1 MKPRRLYAPSSGATT
16 KSPAPKTTSAT
27 TQIRTL
33 MTLEPATAVADFQPS
48 EAVQRIQRTSLRV
61 QQPQSKGDLVSLAMG
76 EPDFDTPAQVRAAA
90 ARALEDGFTH
100 YSPLLGELVL
110 REELAARIGRLL
122 GGVASPGDVLITQ
135 GGTAGLSAA
144 ILGIVNPGDKVVI
157 PDPTYSLYA
166 DLVSMAGGITVPV
179 PLADDLHW
187 DLEALATALEG
198 ARMFVF
204 CNPSNPT
211 GIVHSR
217 RELEALSDMVAGTD
231 TLILS
236 DEAYSDLV
244 YTPEPFTSA
253 LEIEALAGRTIYCQ
267 TFSKS
272 YAMTGW
278 RVGYLWG
285 PSDVIASAARIHN
298 TFNGSMNQ
306 AVQYA
311 ALTALKTCGPDI
323 ERMHASYALR
333 RELMADGLQRIPG
346 LTVSSPEGAFY
357 LFPKYDVE
365 LPAAAMVTHL
375 RNHGVA
381 VRPGSEFGRNGEFH
395 LRLSYAAS
403 SEAITAG
410 MERLAAGL
418 AELR

>member
-61 QQPQSKGDLVSLAMG
+61 QQPQSKGDLVALAMG

-110 REELAARIGRLL
+110 REELAARIGRLF

>member
-1 MKPRRLYAPSSGATT
+1 MKPRRLYPPATT
-16 KSPAPKTTSAT
+16 PVAT

-90 ARALEDGFTH
+90 SRALEDGFTH

-110 REELAARIGRLL
+110 REELAARIGQLL

-187 DLEALATALEG
+187 DLEVLATALEG
-198 ARMFVF
+198 AKMFVF

-217 RELEALSDMVAGTD
+217 RELEALADMVAGTD

-244 YTPEPFTSA
+244 YTAEPFTSA
-253 LEIEALAGRTIYCQ
+253 LEIEALATRTIYCQ

-285 PSDVIASAARIHN
+285 PSDVIASAARVHN

-333 RELMADGLQRIPG
+333 RELMASGLQRIPG
-346 LTVSSPEGAFY
+346 LTASSPEGAFY

-365 LPAAAMVTHL
+365 LPAAAMVAHL

-410 MERLAAGL
+410 VERLAAGL

>member
-1 MKPRRLYAPSSGATT
+1 
-16 KSPAPKTTSAT
+16 
-27 TQIRTL
+27 
-33 MTLEPATAVADFQPS
+33 MTLEPATAVVPGFQPS

-61 QQPQSKGDLVSLAMG
+61 QQPQSKGGLVSLAMG
-76 EPDFDTPAQVRAAA
+76 EPNFETPAQVRAAA
-90 ARALEDGFTH
+90 AQALEDGFTH
-100 YSPLLGELVL
+100 YSPLLGEPVL

-157 PDPTYSLYA
+157 PDPTYSLYS
-166 DLVSMAGGITVPV
+166 DLVSMAGGVTVPV

-187 DLEALATALEG
+187 DLGALATALED
-198 ARMFVF
+198 AKLFVF

-217 RELEALSDMVAGTD
+217 RELEALSDMLAGTD
-231 TLILS
+231 TLVLS

-244 YTPEPFTSA
+244 YTPEPFISA
-253 LEIEALAGRTIYCQ
+253 LEIPGLAGRTIYCQ

-285 PSDVIASAARIHN
+285 PADIIASAARVHN

-311 ALTALKTCGPDI
+311 ALTALRTCGPDI
-323 ERMHASYALR
+323 ERMHASYSLR
-333 RELMADGLQRIPG
+333 RELMANGLRKIPG

-357 LFPKYDVE
+357 LFPRYDVD
-365 LPAAAMVTHL
+365 LPAADMVAHL
-375 RNHGVA
+375 RDYGVA
-381 VRPGSEFGRNGEFH
+381 VRPGSEFGRHGEFH

-410 MERLAAGL
+410 VERLAAGL
-418 AELR
+418 AAVR

>member
-1 MKPRRLYAPSSGATT
+1 
-16 KSPAPKTTSAT
+16 
-27 TQIRTL
+27 
-33 MTLEPATAVADFQPS
+33 MTLEPTTAVASFQPS
-48 EAVQRIQRTSLRV
+48 EAVLRVQRTSLRV

-76 EPDFDTPAQVRAAA
+76 EPDFDTPEQVRAAA
-90 ARALEDGFTH
+90 ARALEEGHTH

-110 REELAARIGRLL
+110 REELAARIGQLL
-122 GGVASPGDVLITQ
+122 GEVASPSDVLITQ

-166 DLVSMAGGITVPV
+166 DLVSMAGGEIVPV
-179 PLADDLHW
+179 PLAEDLHW
-187 DLEALATALEG
+187 DLDALATALKG
-198 ARMFVF
+198 AKMFVF

-217 RELEALSDMVAGTD
+217 QELEALADMVAGTD
-231 TLILS
+231 TLVLS

-253 LEIEALAGRTIYCQ
+253 LEIPALAGRTIYCQ

-285 PSDVIASAARIHN
+285 PSDIIASAARVHN
-298 TFNGSMNQ
+298 TFNGSMNT
-306 AVQYA
+306 AVQLA

-323 ERMHASYALR
+323 KRMHASYAER
-333 RELMADGLQRIPG
+333 RELMVDGLSKIPG

-357 LFPKYDVE
+357 LFPKYDVD
-365 LPAAAMVTHL
+365 LPAARMVAHL
-375 RNHGVA
+375 REFGVA
-381 VRPGSEFGRNGEFH
+381 VRPGSEFGSNGEHH

-403 SEAITAG
+403 AEAISAG
-410 MERLAAGL
+410 VERIAAGL
-418 AELR
+418 AALKQTP

>member
-1 MKPRRLYAPSSGATT
+1 
-16 KSPAPKTTSAT
+16 
-27 TQIRTL
+27 
-33 MTLEPATAVADFQPS
+33 
-48 EAVQRIQRTSLRV
+48 
-61 QQPQSKGDLVSLAMG
+61 
-76 EPDFDTPAQVRAAA
+76 
-90 ARALEDGFTH
+90 
-100 YSPLLGELVL
+100 
-110 REELAARIGRLL
+110 
-122 GGVASPGDVLITQ
+122 
-135 GGTAGLSAA
+135 
-144 ILGIVNPGDKVVI
+144 
-157 PDPTYSLYA
+157 
-166 DLVSMAGGITVPV
+166 MAGGITVPV

-217 RELEALSDMVAGTD
+217 RELEALADMVAGTD

-333 RELMADGLQRIPG
+333 RELMATGLQQIPG

-357 LFPKYDVE
+357 LLPKYDVE
-365 LPAAAMVTHL
+365 LPAAAMVAHL

-410 MERLAAGL
+410 VERLAAGL

>member
-1 MKPRRLYAPSSGATT
+1 
-16 KSPAPKTTSAT
+16 
-27 TQIRTL
+27 

-61 QQPQSKGDLVSLAMG
+61 QQPHSKGDLVSLAMG

-187 DLEALATALEG
+187 DLEALATVLEG

-217 RELEALSDMVAGTD
+217 RELEALADMVAGTD

-285 PSDVIASAARIHN
+285 PSDVIASAARVHN

-333 RELMADGLQRIPG
+333 RELMANGLQRIPG

-365 LPAAAMVTHL
+365 LPASAMVAHL

-410 MERLAAGL
+410 VERLAAGL

>member
-1 MKPRRLYAPSSGATT
+1 MTIEPTT
-16 KSPAPKTTSAT
+16 AISA
-27 TQIRTL
+27 
-33 MTLEPATAVADFQPS
+33 FQPS
-48 EAVQRIQRTSLRV
+48 EAVLRVQRTSLRV

-76 EPDFDTPAQVRAAA
+76 EPDFDTPEQVRAAA
-90 ARALEDGFTH
+90 ARALEEGHTH

-110 REELAARIGRLL
+110 REELAARIGQLL
-122 GGVASPGDVLITQ
+122 GEVASPSDVLITQ
-135 GGTAGLSAA
+135 GGTAGLAAA

-179 PLADDLHW
+179 PLAEDLHW
-187 DLEALATALEG
+187 DLEALANALEG
-198 ARMFVF
+198 AKMFVF

-217 RELEALSDMVAGTD
+217 TELEALAEMVAGTD
-231 TLILS
+231 TLVLS

-244 YTPEPFTSA
+244 YTQEPFTSA
-253 LEIEALAGRTIYCQ
+253 LEIEGLAGRTIYCQ

-285 PSDVIASAARIHN
+285 PSEVIASAARVHN
-298 TFNGSMNQ
+298 TFNGSMNT
-306 AVQYA
+306 AVQLA
-311 ALTALKTCGPDI
+311 ALTALKTCAPDI
-323 ERMHASYALR
+323 ERMHASYAVR
-333 RELMADGLQRIPG
+333 RELMFEGLSRIPG

-357 LFPKYDVE
+357 LFPKYDVDM
-365 LPAAAMVTHL
+365 PAAQMVAHL
-375 RNHGVA
+375 REFGVA
-381 VRPGSEFGRNGEFH
+381 VRPGSEFGRNGEHH

-403 SEAITAG
+403 AEAISLG
-410 MERLAAGL
+410 VERIAAGL
-418 AELR
+418 AALK

>member
-1 MKPRRLYAPSSGATT
+1 
-16 KSPAPKTTSAT
+16 
-27 TQIRTL
+27 

-61 QQPQSKGDLVSLAMG
+61 QQPQSKADLVSLAMG

-110 REELAARIGRLL
+110 REELAARIGQLL
-122 GGVASPGDVLITQ
+122 GGVASPDDVLITQ

-144 ILGIVNPGDKVVI
+144 ILGIVDPGDKVVI

-198 ARMFVF
+198 AKMFVF

-217 RELEALSDMVAGTD
+217 RELEALADMVAGTD

-244 YTPEPFTSA
+244 YTPGPFTSA

-285 PSDVIASAARIHN
+285 PSDVIASAARVHN

-333 RELMADGLQRIPG
+333 RELMASGLQQIPG

-365 LPAAAMVTHL
+365 LPAAAMVAHL

-403 SEAITAG
+403 SQAITTG
-410 MERLAAGL
+410 VERLAAGL

>member
-1 MKPRRLYAPSSGATT
+1 
-16 KSPAPKTTSAT
+16 
-27 TQIRTL
+27 
-33 MTLEPATAVADFQPS
+33 MTLEPSTAVATFQPS
-48 EAVQRIQRTSLRV
+48 EAVLRVQRTSLRV

-76 EPDFDTPAQVRAAA
+76 EPDFDTPQQVRAAA
-90 ARALEDGFTH
+90 ARALEEGYTH

-122 GGVASPGDVLITQ
+122 GEVAGPGDVLITQ

-166 DLVSMAGGITVPV
+166 DLVSMAGGMVVPV
-179 PLADDLHW
+179 PLTEDLHW

-198 ARMFVF
+198 AKMFVF

-217 RELEALSDMVAGTD
+217 AELEALAGMLADTD
-231 TLILS
+231 TLVLS

-244 YTPEPFTSA
+244 YTEEPFTSA
-253 LEIEALAGRTIYCQ
+253 LEIPGLAGRTIYCQ

-285 PSDVIASAARIHN
+285 PSEVIASAARVHN
-298 TFNGSMNQ
+298 TFNGSMNT
-306 AVQYA
+306 AVQMA

-323 ERMHASYALR
+323 KRMHASYAER
-333 RELMADGLQRIPG
+333 RQLMVEGLSKIPG

-357 LFPKYDVE
+357 LFPKYDVDM
-365 LPAAAMVTHL
+365 PAARMVTHL
-375 RNHGVA
+375 REFGVA
-381 VRPGSEFGRNGEFH
+381 VRPGSEFGRNGEHH

-403 SEAITAG
+403 AEAISIG
-410 MERLAAGL
+410 VQRLAAGL
-418 AELR
+418 AALRPVG

>member
-1 MKPRRLYAPSSGATT
+1 MKPRRLYPPGAAT
-16 KSPAPKTTSAT
+16 KTPKTTSAT

-33 MTLEPATAVADFQPS
+33 MTLESATAVADFQPS

-187 DLEALATALEG
+187 DLGALATALEG

-244 YTPEPFTSA
+244 YTPERFTSA

-285 PSDVIASAARIHN
+285 PSDVIASAARVHN

-333 RELMADGLQRIPG
+333 RELMANGLQRIPG

-365 LPAAAMVTHL
+365 LPAAAMVAHL

-410 MERLAAGL
+410 VERLAAGL